1 MKVTSSRKCPN
12 CGQIGLVINSN
23 NVLSPGI
30 CESCL
35 NKLVNYKDLK
45 AANYFCRTYNIPF
58 DPSKWIKI
66 AEGVGPK
73 VFAEYT
79 QVMSDER
86 STDFFY
92 EVENDNGALWEEA
105 TKI

>member
-35 NKLVNYKDLK
+35 KKLVNYKDLK

-66 AEGVGPK
+66 AEGVGHK